1 MRKLLAVL
9 ISTIFLMNLTGC
21 SEAPSRKE
29 YTIATGSK
37 SGAYY
42 SVGEALDKVLKS
54 KYPDVTIK
62 VIETEGSVDNIQML
76 KEGKVDM
83 ALVQSD
89 IAHYAKYGEAMY
101 VGPNNRVSNIQG
113 MATLFPE
120 IVQFIVR
127 RDSFISKLS
136 DLAGK
141 KLAVGGKNS
150 GTRYNVEQILGEE
163 GILNQVTCISID
175 TKDAINAI
183 EKGEIDGFVFTSAFP
198 NPSIIELAKKV
209 EIDLIA
215 ISLDLTQKL
224 VNKHAF
230 YIPATVQPK
239 AYKGQDTEMNA
250 LEIGALLVSGPSL
263 SDEDQYILTKALF
276 EKPESLGEYHSR
288 LAHTTR
294 NRLYHQMSIGIGAGA
309 QKAFSE
315 NKN

>member
-1 MRKLLAVL
+1 MSNTTPILVMKYLFDKDVL
-9 ISTIFLMNLTGC
+9 VRNGVNL
-21 SEAPSRKE
+21 
-29 YTIATGSK
+29 
-37 SGAYY
+37 
-42 SVGEALDKVLKS
+42 
-54 KYPDVTIK
+54 
-62 VIETEGSVDNIQML
+62 N
-76 KEGKVDM
+76 
-83 ALVQSD
+83 
-89 IAHYAKYGEAMY
+89 
-101 VGPNNRVSNIQG
+101 
-113 MATLFPE
+113 LF
-120 IVQFIVR
+120 
-127 RDSFISKLS
+127 SKLS

-276 EKPESLGEYHSR
+276 EKPESLGEH
-288 LAHTTR
+288 H
-294 NRLYHQMSIGIGAGA
+294 
-309 QKAFSE
+309 
-315 NKN
+315 